1 MIQFSDST
9 FFVKKNREPH
19 PVRRVRDI
27 LRNTPEEFQL
37 QQFGTAEGFAEL
49 MECSTSWI
57 RNVECRATENWVS
70 LAKKIEKKTNI
81 SADWL
86 LGNPPPDEP
95 VMDRSGSVWNPI
107 EQLDPLAASDGM
119 PNWRKL
125 HQDAPSVI
133 PDLVSDD
140 LRVMLIWELSIGC
153 DETLSSVIAICK
165 QLRSYKFSAVS
176 AMRKSHEQMIGK
188 AFASRVFVNRKGA
201 KVLAGDLESRLKVN
215 LLQLST
221 DDAARILEDQG
232 VGWIRRLDKLP
243 QTGPIIEMMKLH
255 LISRE
260 DAEY

>member
-1 MIQFSDST
+1 M
-9 FFVKKNREPH
+9 KKNRESH

-27 LRNTPEEFQL
+27 LKNTPEEYKLRQY
-37 QQFGTAEGFAEL
+37 GTAAGFAEL

-86 LGNPPPDEP
+86 LTNPPPDEP
-95 VMDRSGSVWNPI
+95 VLDRGGSVWNPI
-107 EQLDPLAASDGM
+107 EQLDPLAACDGM

-125 HQDAPSVI
+125 RQHAPSVI

-140 LRVMLIWELSIGC
+140 LRVMLIWELSLGR
-153 DETLSSVIAICK
+153 DETLSSVISICK
-165 QLRSYKFSAVS
+165 QLRSYKFSALS
-176 AMRKSHEQMIGK
+176 AMRESHEHMIGK
-188 AFASRVFVNRKGA
+188 AFASRVFVNHKGA
-201 KVLAGDLESRLKVN
+201 RVLAGDLESRLNVN

-232 VGWIRRLDKLP
+232 AGWILRLDKLP
-243 QTGPIIEMMKLH
+243 GSGLIIEMMNLH

-260 DAEY
+260 DSEY

>member
-1 MIQFSDST
+1 M
-9 FFVKKNREPH
+9 
-19 PVRRVRDI
+19 
-27 LRNTPEEFQL
+27 
-37 QQFGTAEGFAEL
+37 
-49 MECSTSWI
+49 
-57 RNVECRATENWVS
+57 
-70 LAKKIEKKTNI
+70 
-81 SADWL
+81 
-86 LGNPPPDEP
+86 
-95 VMDRSGSVWNPI
+95 
-107 EQLDPLAASDGM
+107 
-119 PNWRKL
+119 
-125 HQDAPSVI
+125 I

-232 VGWIRRLDKLP
+232 VGWILRLDQLP
-243 QTGPIIEMMKLH
+243 RTGPIIEMMNLH
-255 LISRE
+255 RRSRG
-260 DAEY
+260 DSEY

>member
-1 MIQFSDST
+1 M
-9 FFVKKNREPH
+9 KKNREPH

-27 LRNTPEEFQL
+27 LKNTPKEYKLRQY
-37 QQFGTAEGFAEL
+37 GTAAGFAEL

-70 LAKKIEKKTNI
+70 LAKKIEKKINI

-86 LGNPPPDEP
+86 LTNPAPDKP
-95 VMDRSGSVWNPI
+95 VLDRSGGIWNPI
-107 EQLDPLAASDGM
+107 EQLDPLAASNGM

-153 DETLSSVIAICK
+153 DETLSTLIAICK

-188 AFASRVFVNRKGA
+188 AFASRVLVNHKGA

-215 LLQLST
+215 LLKLST
-221 DDAARILEDQG
+221 DEAARVLEDQG
-232 VGWIRRLDKLP
+232 AGWILRLDKLP
-243 QTGPIIEMMKLH
+243 HTGPIIEMMNLH
-255 LISRE
+255 RISRE
-260 DAEY
+260 DSEY